1 MCVCSVCDVVCS
13 PMSRLCSCALAACPF
28 LRGGAD
34 GSARGIWGHRV
45 TGTWNG
51 LAGRDPTAPPAPAPA
66 RAGPGQSLGFP
77 PSPAVFVQMV
87 LRKGHGKHMSEPPIF
102 SISWSVCGASLGTSL
117 PCRGAPSSA
126 FLTFRQSEN
135 KKKDYK
141 TKKLKPGNR

>member
-1 MCVCSVCDVVCS
+1 MLCAPPCPGCVPVLLQPAHSSGEGLTAQPEGFGVTES
-13 PMSRLCSCALAACPF
+13 QG
-28 LRGGAD
+28 RGMV
-34 GSARGIWGHRV
+34 W
-45 TGTWNG
+45 
-51 LAGRDPTAPPAPAPA
+51 LAGTPQLLLLQPQHGQGQVPAELA
-66 RAGPGQSLGFP
+66 QSLGFP